1 MKKTFVALL
10 CVMASVAVHAQP
22 QARTTAPPNP
32 SAAEQ
37 ELLGELHRKLQA
49 ELERAV
55 AGFDGVMGIAVKDL
69 AGTEAFTVNADM
81 MFPQASSIKIPVL
94 IELFRQAQTGTVK
107 LAERVEV
114 TKAMMAGGSGVLQNF
129 GDGASALSLRDL
141 AVLMIVLSDN
151 TATNILIDRVGMEK
165 VNGMLTHYGLR
176 RTRLQRRML
185 DTEAQRAGRE
195 NLSTPLEMIWLLNLL
210 HQGKILNAENTA
222 AMMEILSYPKNTPLR
237 RGLPAGVR
245 LANKPGGL
253 TGVSCDSG
261 IVFLEGRPY
270 AISVMTTYG
279 SLGDEDGAARTI
291 GEVSKR
297 VFEYFKRLQSSNAMG
312 VRVR

>member
-1 MKKTFVALL
+1 MRMIFVALL
-10 CVMASVAVHAQP
+10 CVMAGVAAHAQP
-22 QARTTAPPNP
+22 QARTTPPP
-32 SAAEQ
+32 SPSTAEQ

-55 AGFDGVMGIAVKDL
+55 AEFDGVMGIAVKDL
-69 AGTEAFTVNADM
+69 AGTEAFTVNADSV
-81 MFPQASSIKIPVL
+81 FPQASSIKIPVL
-94 IELFRQAQTGTVK
+94 IELFRQAQTGSVK
-107 LAERVEV
+107 LDERVAV
-114 TKAMMAGGSGVLQNF
+114 SKAMMAGGSGVLQNF

-151 TATNILIDRVGMEK
+151 TATNILIDRVGIDK

-176 RTRLQRRML
+176 QTRLQRRML
-185 DTEAQRAGRE
+185 DTAAQQAGRE
-195 NLSTPLEMIWLLNLL
+195 NLSTPLEMVWLLNLL
-210 HQGKILNAENTA
+210 NQGKILNAENTA
-222 AMMEILSYPKNTPLR
+222 AVMEILIYPKNSPLR

-245 LANKPGGL
+245 MANKPGGL

-261 IVFLEGRPY
+261 VVLLEGRPY

-279 SLGDEDGAARTI
+279 PLGEEDGAARAI

-297 VFEYFKRLQSSNAMG
+297 VFEYFKRLQSSNPLG